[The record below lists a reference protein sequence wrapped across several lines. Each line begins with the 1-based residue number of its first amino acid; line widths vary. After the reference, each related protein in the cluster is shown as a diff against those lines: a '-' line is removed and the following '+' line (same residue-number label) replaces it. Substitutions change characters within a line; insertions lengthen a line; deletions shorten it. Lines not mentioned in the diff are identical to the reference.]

1 MAEVLHL
8 EDVRNGD
15 RWISPCR
22 TVTKDDVASFA
33 HLTGDYNPLHE
44 DGEFARNSPFRKPIA
59 HGLLGLA
66 FTAGLSSESPL
77 VDTVAFLGVSDWQ
90 FLKPVFFGDCVHVIT
105 EVLEIAPQGRK
116 RGRVVWQRSLVN
128 QNGETVQTG
137 KFETLI
143 TRRAAAQERPQ
154 SEFQHRLMA
163 S

>member
-1 MAEVLHL
+1 MTQLLHL
-8 EDVRNGD
+8 EDVRCGD

-33 HLTGDYNPLHE
+33 SLTGDYNPLHE
-44 DGEFARNSPFRKPIA
+44 EGEFADQSMFRKPIA

-77 VDTVAFLGVSDWQ
+77 VDTVAFLGVSEWQ
-90 FLKPVFFGDCVHVIT
+90 FLKPVYFGDRVHVIT
-105 EVLEIAPQGRK
+105 EVLEVIAQGRK
-116 RGRVVWQRSLVN
+116 RGRVVWQRSLIN
-128 QNGETVQTG
+128 QDGETVQMG

-143 TRRAAAQERPQ
+143 TRRAAAQTRPQ
-154 SEFQHRLMA
+154 SEYQHRLMA